1 MDINADEFK
10 KLQYNVYDL
19 SPEKSV
25 LKTFPELNRFPEFG
39 SSFLVGLDRDKVI
52 RYVILSYDKK
62 SPLLS
67 EKNLI
72 KRKKLAVEMA
82 GFETQKDNNY
92 DEPVLAMM
100 RNENKIVNRMVL
112 RYVRSQADTRYALLV
127 SGMETF
133 YENIYQITN
142 NDKADRAI
150 DSKEKSDLFEKS
162 RKMSDQLEQLA
173 DEIFNN
179 EISLMHTADEVNSEE
194 SEAILSYPEHLAKLK
209 QKEVE
214 TR

>member
-39 SSFLVGLDRDKVI
+39 SSFLVGLERDKVI